1 MKHRILIVEDNILL
15 AGQQKKWF
23 EKSGYEAVTTID
35 EPGAR
40 RLLKKE
46 PFDLVLSDVRL
57 PQGDGISLL
66 EWMQRERIDVPFI
79 IMTGYASVSDAVRA
93 IKMGAKDYL
102 AKPVQMDELQSLI
115 KNILHPRSV
124 IYGKDKGILPRNSR
138 QMKEV
143 ENLARTVAPFDI
155 SVLILG
161 PNGAGKESVAQ
172 RIHYSSE
179 RREKPF
185 LAVNCGVIPKE
196 LAPSL
201 FFGHVKGTFTGADTN
216 REGFFETARG
226 GTLFLDEVG
235 TLSMEVQSMLLRTLQ
250 EGSYIPIGS
259 NREKHSDVRIVAA
272 TNEDLQLA
280 IRERR
285 FREDLYH
292 RLNILEL
299 TIPPLRDRVGDI
311 PLLARHFI
319 ELHAGAKR
327 GREIQISNELYRA
340 FGLYPWHGNIRE
352 LKNVIT
358 YALFN
363 LEEDEKVLSTR
374 HLPERFFRELLTEQP
389 EIKEKELCPDNLNLD
404 EVGAQAERKALLLAL
419 SSTKYNKTL
428 TARVLGISRNK
439 LYKKMRDFNL
449 LSPSGKNVGNL

>member
-161 PNGAGKESVAQ
+161 PNGAGKESYPLFQRAQ
-172 RIHYSSE
+172 G
-179 RREKPF
+179 K
-185 LAVNCGVIPKE
+185 AVPGSK
-196 LAPSL
+196 LR
-201 FFGHVKGTFTGADTN
+201 GH
-216 REGFFETARG
+216 
-226 GTLFLDEVG
+226 
-235 TLSMEVQSMLLRTLQ
+235 SQ
-250 EGSYIPIGS
+250 
-259 NREKHSDVRIVAA
+259 
-272 TNEDLQLA
+272 
-280 IRERR
+280 
-285 FREDLYH
+285 
-292 RLNILEL
+292 
-299 TIPPLRDRVGDI
+299 
-311 PLLARHFI
+311 
-319 ELHAGAKR
+319 
-327 GREIQISNELYRA
+327 RA
-340 FGLYPWHGNIRE
+340 CAL
-352 LKNVIT
+352 
-358 YALFN
+358 ALFRAC
-363 LEEDEKVLSTR
+363 EGDVYGGGHK
-374 HLPERFFRELLTEQP
+374 P
-389 EIKEKELCPDNLNLD
+389 
-404 EVGAQAERKALLLAL
+404 
-419 SSTKYNKTL
+419 
-428 TARVLGISRNK
+428 
-439 LYKKMRDFNL
+439 
-449 LSPSGKNVGNL
+449 

>member
-161 PNGAGKESVAQ
+161 PNGAGKESRSATYPLFQRAQ
-172 RIHYSSE
+172 G
-179 RREKPF
+179 K
-185 LAVNCGVIPKE
+185 AVPGSK
-196 LAPSL
+196 LR
-201 FFGHVKGTFTGADTN
+201 GH
-216 REGFFETARG
+216 
-226 GTLFLDEVG
+226 
-235 TLSMEVQSMLLRTLQ
+235 SQ
-250 EGSYIPIGS
+250 
-259 NREKHSDVRIVAA
+259 
-272 TNEDLQLA
+272 
-280 IRERR
+280 
-285 FREDLYH
+285 
-292 RLNILEL
+292 
-299 TIPPLRDRVGDI
+299 
-311 PLLARHFI
+311 
-319 ELHAGAKR
+319 
-327 GREIQISNELYRA
+327 RA
-340 FGLYPWHGNIRE
+340 CAL
-352 LKNVIT
+352 
-358 YALFN
+358 ALFRAC
-363 LEEDEKVLSTR
+363 EGDVYGGGHK
-374 HLPERFFRELLTEQP
+374 P
-389 EIKEKELCPDNLNLD
+389 
-404 EVGAQAERKALLLAL
+404 
-419 SSTKYNKTL
+419 
-428 TARVLGISRNK
+428 
-439 LYKKMRDFNL
+439 
-449 LSPSGKNVGNL
+449 

>member
-1 MKHRILIVEDNILL
+1 
-15 AGQQKKWF
+15 
-23 EKSGYEAVTTID
+23 
-35 EPGAR
+35 
-40 RLLKKE
+40 
-46 PFDLVLSDVRL
+46 
-57 PQGDGISLL
+57 
-66 EWMQRERIDVPFI
+66 MQRERIDVPFI

-235 TLSMEVQSMLLRTLQ
+235 TLSMEGT
-250 EGSYIPIGS
+250 
-259 NREKHSDVRIVAA
+259 KHAPA
-272 TNEDLQLA
+272 YLA
-280 IRERR
+280 
-285 FREDLYH
+285 
-292 RLNILEL
+292 
-299 TIPPLRDRVGDI
+299 
-311 PLLARHFI
+311 
-319 ELHAGAKR
+319 
-327 GREIQISNELYRA
+327 GRQ
-340 FGLYPWHGNIRE
+340 LYPYRQQPGETLRRKDSGGNQRGPSAGHQGE
-352 LKNVIT
+352 T
-358 YALFN
+358 
-363 LEEDEKVLSTR
+363 
-374 HLPERFFRELLTEQP
+374 LPGRPLP
-389 EIKEKELCPDNLNLD
+389 
-404 EVGAQAERKALLLAL
+404 
-419 SSTKYNKTL
+419 
-428 TARVLGISRNK
+428 
-439 LYKKMRDFNL
+439 
-449 LSPSGKNVGNL
+449 PSWGNLKSSCRPCMNARRDILPLAEHFRGKVFQGTQTADRRIQP

>member
-196 LAPSL
+196 FAPSL

-292 RLNILEL
+292 RLGEFEIVLPALHECPEDIL
-299 TIPPLRDRVGDI
+299 PL
-311 PLLARHFI
+311 AEHF
-319 ELHAGAKR
+319 
-327 GREIQISNELYRA
+327 REKFS
-340 FGLYPWHGNIRE
+340 RE
-352 LKNVIT
+352 LKRQTDGFSREAEQQLLSYGWPGNVRELQNKIKRAVLLSKQPIIET
-358 YALFN
+358 ACLN
-363 LEEDEKVLSTR
+363 IRIEDEKEKIFLFPENETQEKQSIIRALKICTGNRKRTAEMLHIDPSTLYR
-374 HLPERFFRELLTEQP
+374 
-389 EIKEKELCPDNLNLD
+389 KMKKYGLND
-404 EVGAQAERKALLLAL
+404 K
-419 SSTKYNKTL
+419 
-428 TARVLGISRNK
+428 
-439 LYKKMRDFNL
+439 
-449 LSPSGKNVGNL
+449 

>member
-35 EPGAR
+35 EPGA

-292 RLNILEL
+292 RLGEFEIVLPALHECPEDILPMAKFFLE
-299 TIPPLRDRVGDI
+299 RFSKEHRVSLQGFDS
-311 PLLARHFI
+311 LAI
-319 ELHAGAKR
+319 AAI
-327 GREIQISNELYRA
+327 REY
-340 FGLYPWHGNIRE
+340 GWPGNIRE
-352 LKNVIT
+352 LRNTVRSAMLLATNGWITAGNLKLDLSVRPEENVI
-358 YALFN
+358 LS
-363 LEEDEKVLSTR
+363 EDEK
-374 HLPERFFRELLTEQP
+374 ERQLLVKMLEQTG
-389 EIKEKELCPDNLNLD
+389 NN
-404 EVGAQAERKALLLAL
+404 R
-419 SSTKYNKTL
+419 SR
-428 TARVLGISRNK
+428 TARLLNMSRTTLYEKLKRYGII
-439 LYKKMRDFNL
+439 
-449 LSPSGKNVGNL
+449 

>member
-185 LAVNCGVIPKE
+185 LAVNWR
-196 LAPSL
+196 
-201 FFGHVKGTFTGADTN
+201 GH
-216 REGFFETARG
+216 
-226 GTLFLDEVG
+226 
-235 TLSMEVQSMLLRTLQ
+235 SQ
-250 EGSYIPIGS
+250 
-259 NREKHSDVRIVAA
+259 
-272 TNEDLQLA
+272 
-280 IRERR
+280 
-285 FREDLYH
+285 
-292 RLNILEL
+292 
-299 TIPPLRDRVGDI
+299 
-311 PLLARHFI
+311 
-319 ELHAGAKR
+319 
-327 GREIQISNELYRA
+327 RA
-340 FGLYPWHGNIRE
+340 CAL
-352 LKNVIT
+352 
-358 YALFN
+358 ALFRAC
-363 LEEDEKVLSTR
+363 EGDVYGGGHK
-374 HLPERFFRELLTEQP
+374 P
-389 EIKEKELCPDNLNLD
+389 
-404 EVGAQAERKALLLAL
+404 
-419 SSTKYNKTL
+419 
-428 TARVLGISRNK
+428 
-439 LYKKMRDFNL
+439 
-449 LSPSGKNVGNL
+449 

>member
-15 AGQQKKWF
+15 AGQQKNWF

-46 PFDLVLSDVRL
+46 SFDLVLSDVRL

-79 IMTGYASVSDAVRA
+79 IMTGYAS
-93 IKMGAKDYL
+93 
-102 AKPVQMDELQSLI
+102 
-115 KNILHPRSV
+115 PRSV

-201 FFGHVKGTFTGADTN
+201 FFGHVKGTFTGC
-216 REGFFETARG
+216 
-226 GTLFLDEVG
+226 
-235 TLSMEVQSMLLRTLQ
+235 S
-250 EGSYIPIGS
+250 
-259 NREKHSDVRIVAA
+259 
-272 TNEDLQLA
+272 
-280 IRERR
+280 
-285 FREDLYH
+285 
-292 RLNILEL
+292 L
-299 TIPPLRDRVGDI
+299 T
-311 PLLARHFI
+311 
-319 ELHAGAKR
+319 K
-327 GREIQISNELYRA
+327 
-340 FGLYPWHGNIRE
+340 
-352 LKNVIT
+352 
-358 YALFN
+358 
-363 LEEDEKVLSTR
+363 
-374 HLPERFFRELLTEQP
+374 
-389 EIKEKELCPDNLNLD
+389 
-404 EVGAQAERKALLLAL
+404 
-419 SSTKYNKTL
+419 
-428 TARVLGISRNK
+428 
-439 LYKKMRDFNL
+439 
-449 LSPSGKNVGNL
+449 

>member
-272 TNEDLQLA
+272 TRTFSWPSGRDASGKTSTTVWGNLKSSCRPCMNA
-280 IRERR
+280 RR
-285 FREDLYH
+285 TYFRLP
-292 RLNILEL
+292 NISGKSSPGNSNGRP
-299 TIPPLRDRVGDI
+299 TDSAVRQSNSCSHT
-311 PLLARHFI
+311 A
-319 ELHAGAKR
+319 
-327 GREIQISNELYRA
+327 GREMYGNCRTRSNE
-340 FGLYPWHGNIRE
+340 P
-352 LKNVIT
+352 
-358 YALFN
+358 
-363 LEEDEKVLSTR
+363 SC
-374 HLPERFFRELLTEQP
+374 
-389 EIKEKELCPDNLNLD
+389 CPN
-404 EVGAQAERKALLLAL
+404 
-419 SSTKYNKTL
+419 
-428 TARVLGISRNK
+428 SR
-439 LYKKMRDFNL
+439 
-449 LSPSGKNVGNL
+449 